1 MLHPIFWIDELLRLV
16 IDKLVEIS
24 PPAAVSFALTC
35 RSFEEPTLSS
45 LWKRQH
51 SLYDLLRVLPDCTLL
66 EDDDFLV
73 VLVSHCR
80 VFANLIRFDP
90 HWTSPSIPPGNRGR
104 SFNRGLGQAAP
115 ICLFDAWIGPRS

>member
-73 VLVSHCR
+73 VPVSHCR
-80 VFANLIRFDP
+80 VFAKLIRFDP
-90 HWTSPSIPPGNRGR
+90 H
-104 SFNRGLGQAAP
+104 
-115 ICLFDAWIGPRS
+115 D